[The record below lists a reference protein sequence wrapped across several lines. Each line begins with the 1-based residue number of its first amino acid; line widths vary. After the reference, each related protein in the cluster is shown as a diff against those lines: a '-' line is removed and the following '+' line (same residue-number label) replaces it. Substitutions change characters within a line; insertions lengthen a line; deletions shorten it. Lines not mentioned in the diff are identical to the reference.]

1 MKKTYQTPNTTIV
14 RTNMTSIICTSET
27 QTMSIDGE
35 ATSETTVDVKSN
47 NNYNVWDDDWSW

>member
-1 MKKTYQTPNTTIV
+1 MKKTYQTPKTTIV
-14 RTNMTSIICTSET
+14 QMNMTSIICTSGV
-27 QTMSIDGE
+27 QTMSIEGE